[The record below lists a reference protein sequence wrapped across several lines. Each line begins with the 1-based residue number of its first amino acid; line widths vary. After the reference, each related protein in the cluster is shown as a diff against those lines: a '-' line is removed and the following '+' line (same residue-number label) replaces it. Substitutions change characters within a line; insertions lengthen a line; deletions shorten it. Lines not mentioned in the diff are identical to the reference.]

1 MSAIKELFRSHQ
13 NNGGDLRQA
22 QEATANDLG
31 KWLENG
37 EVEAQNLSLR
47 EMWDVF
53 VTPQLE
59 KKGKSFDYRTSD
71 FSEVREEMV
80 SSMFP
85 FATGK
90 LIHPVIIDQ
99 YEVDTRDIRSLVT
112 ETRSDRAEEDIVGFS
127 DADRPRHVEE
137 GAPYPEGQMS
147 EKRVK
152 IRNHK
157 FGMGMGLTVEMV
169 RFDQT
174 DELLNRAKETGTM
187 IGDLLEE
194 FVAYR
199 LSDTAWGE
207 IQESTSQA
215 FVYGGTRYALFAND
229 HSSIDTQT
237 NDNLGT
243 AGVPSVT
250 TTRELNKL
258 LLNQKTEKGRPARV
272 RPRVVFGHAQ
282 LEDQLRQFFSAQD
295 FEIGSANR
303 DVNIYKNQFRVVTS
317 QFMPSTTAW
326 FMGDPARQ
334 FRLQYVWEPQTTEAG
349 GDPKRDV
356 LTSFYTSMFCGVGAT
371 DYRYVAK
378 NPYSG

>member
-1 MSAIKELFRSHQ
+1 MSAIKELFRGHQ
-13 NNGGDLRQA
+13 NNVADLREA
-22 QEATANDLG
+22 QEATAKDLG
-31 KWLENG
+31 SWLEKG
-37 EVEAQNLSLR
+37 DVDPASLSLR

-71 FSEVREEMV
+71 FSEVKEEMV

-90 LIHPVIIDQ
+90 LIHPAIIDQ
-99 YEVDTRDIRSLVT
+99 YEVDTREIRSLVR
-112 ETRSDRAEEDIVGFS
+112 EVRSDRAEEDIVGFS
-127 DADRPRHVEE
+127 DGDRPRHVEE
-137 GAPYPEGQMS
+137 GQPYPEGQMN
-147 EKRVK
+147 EKRAR

-174 DELLNRAKETGTM
+174 DELLNRARDTGTM

-194 FVAYR
+194 FIAYR
-199 LSDTAWGE
+199 LADTAWTE

-215 FVYGGTRYALFAND
+215 FVYGGTRYAIYSND
-229 HSSIDTQT
+229 HTSVDAQT
-237 NDNLGT
+237 NDNLDSGG
-243 AGVPSVT
+243 APSI
-250 TTRELNKL
+250 TRVKAMNQL
-258 LLNQKTEKGRPARV
+258 LTGMKTEKGRPARV
-272 RPRVVFGHAQ
+272 RPRVVFSHAQ
-282 LEDQLRQFFSAQD
+282 QEDALRQFFNSQD

-303 DVNIYKNQFRVVTS
+303 DVNIYKGQYQIVTS
-317 QFMPSTTAW
+317 QFFPSTSNW
-326 FMGDPARQ
+326 FLGDPARQ
-334 FRLQYVWEPQTTEAG
+334 FRLQWVWEPQTTDAG

-356 LTSFYTSMFCGVGAT
+356 LTSFYTSMFAGVGAT

-378 NPYSG
+378 NPN